1 MTISYLHT
9 ILFIDD
15 DLDWHN
21 IAKELCKSAGYHMES
36 AFTVTE
42 ALVQCQRLSPLPILA
57 LVDLHLS
64 GFAPQNTHVTFDGE
78 RLFVPFRNLGIYTVV
93 LSSFLSEAE
102 ESLLAQQ
109 RPELLGVISKYNL
122 SPEVP
127 SHEEFRNTIFPSKL
141 HAFVATAEAARRA
154 EGQLPEQQ
162 ERLRALPLPLFPPS

>member
-78 RLFVPFRNLGIYTVV
+78 RLFVPFRNLDVHFINSSPVESEYACTVWGDR
-93 LSSFLSEAE
+93 
-102 ESLLAQQ
+102 
-109 RPELLGVISKYNL
+109 RPV
-122 SPEVP
+122 
-127 SHEEFRNTIFPSKL
+127 RNVG
-141 HAFVATAEAARRA
+141 A
-154 EGQLPEQQ
+154 GG
-162 ERLRALPLPLFPPS
+162 